1 MYAKLLLL
9 KPRTEEVLLQ
19 ILSLIAE
26 KEKEICSKEKD
37 DDSKPI
43 YLSSKK
49 KKKQKKKTKT
59 PIIKKIKIKQRNGR
73 YLLKMCLSLIWQ
85 LAEALCERNGSMI

>member
-49 KKKQKKKTKT
+49 KKKKKKT

>member
-49 KKKQKKKTKT
+49 KKKTKT

>member
-49 KKKQKKKTKT
+49 KKQKT

>member
-49 KKKQKKKTKT
+49 KKKKNKIPDYQKNKNKTKKWT
-59 PIIKKIKIKQRNGR
+59 
-73 YLLKMCLSLIWQ
+73 LSAQDVFKLN
-85 LAEALCERNGSMI
+85 LAAGGSFV

>member
-9 KPRTEEVLLQ
+9 KPRTEDVLLQ
-19 ILSLIAE
+19 ILSLIAG

-49 KKKQKKKTKT
+49 KKQKT
-59 PIIKKIKIKQRNGR
+59 PIIKKKKN
-73 YLLKMCLSLIWQ
+73 KTKKWTLSAQDVFKLN
-85 LAEALCERNGSMI
+85 LAAGGSFV

>member
-49 KKKQKKKTKT
+49 KEKKKKEKIPDYQKNKNKTKKWT
-59 PIIKKIKIKQRNGR
+59 
-73 YLLKMCLSLIWQ
+73 LSAQDVFKLN
-85 LAEALCERNGSMI
+85 LAAGGSFV

>member
-49 KKKQKKKTKT
+49 KKKIPDYQKKKNKTKKWT
-59 PIIKKIKIKQRNGR
+59 
-73 YLLKMCLSLIWQ
+73 LSAQDVFKLN
-85 LAEALCERNGSMI
+85 LAAGGSFV

>member
-19 ILSLIAE
+19 TLSLIAE

-49 KKKQKKKTKT
+49 KKKNKNPDYQKNKNKTKKWT
-59 PIIKKIKIKQRNGR
+59 
-73 YLLKMCLSLIWQ
+73 LSAQDVFKLN
-85 LAEALCERNGSMI
+85 LAAGGSFV